1 MASTSPELVPP
12 PPDHELPSAHE
23 VDPDNRIYQQPVSGR
38 GPALIVLGIAV
49 FIVVL
54 GLVASAIS
62 TGGGSATPAVS
73 TVTVPGGTVVHL
85 TLANQAMKSILSSGQ
100 PPADIMDN
108 LAVPAGST
116 VLQTVSNDGGV
127 SQFDRTVSFQSD
139 LSSDVVVAAYRAL
152 FPKLG
157 WHILS
162 DGPYKQGATLV
173 LAKRASSDS
182 FYWEAGVV
190 VSPTT
195 SAGTTPFSVEVFEL
209 PDDN

>member
-1 MASTSPELVPP
+1 MASTSQELVPP
-12 PPDHELPSAHE
+12 PPDQELPGAHE
-23 VDPDNRIYQQPVSGR
+23 VDPDNRFYQPVSPR

-49 FIVVL
+49 FIVVI

-62 TGGGSATPAVS
+62 SSGGGTTSGFTS
-73 TVTVPGGTVVHL
+73 VTVAGGTVVHL
-85 TLANQAMKSILSSGQ
+85 TPANQAMKSILSSGQ
-100 PPADIMDN
+100 PPADIMDD
-108 LAVPAGST
+108 LAVPAGSK

-139 LSSDVVVAAYRAL
+139 LSSDEVVAAYRAL

-157 WHILS
+157 WDVLS
-162 DGPYKQGATLV
+162 DGPYKQDATLV
-173 LAKRASSDS
+173 LAKRASNDS

-195 SAGTTPFSVEVFEL
+195 SAGITPFSVEVFEL

>member
-1 MASTSPELVPP
+1 MASTSQELVPP
-12 PPDHELPSAHE
+12 SPDHELPGAQE
-23 VDPDNRIYQQPVSGR
+23 VDPDNRYYQPVSPR

-49 FIVVL
+49 FIVVI

-62 TGGGSATPAVS
+62 TGGGSTTPVDS
-73 TVTVPGGTVVHL
+73 TVTVAGGTVVHL
-85 TLANQAMKSILSSGQ
+85 TPANQAMKSISSSGQ

-108 LAVPAGST
+108 LAVPTGSK

-139 LSSDVVVAAYRAL
+139 LSSDEIVATYRAL

-157 WHILS
+157 WHVLS
-162 DGPYKQGATLV
+162 DGPYKQDATLV
-173 LAKRASSDS
+173 LAKRASNDT

-195 SAGTTPFSVEVFEL
+195 SAGTTPFSVEVFEV
-209 PDDN
+209 DDET